1 MGPSTRILGSRQ
13 GPRPPRAADLAFST
27 ALLIALWKL
36 GSMAVGIDMV
46 LPPPERVLSVFINL
60 VGSPRFLQALGATA
74 LRGLAA
80 FALSMLLGGIVG
92 FFIGSSPRFKTMIG
106 PALTVIR
113 ATPVLAII
121 LLALVWFPSGIVPVF
136 SALVMAF
143 PVVASDVA
151 AGVASAD
158 PKLLEMAR
166 LFGLS
171 RKSIAL
177 ELRIPAAL
185 PHLVAGAKNALGL
198 SWKVVVA
205 GEVLSQPSLAL
216 GTGMQNARIML
227 ETAEVFAWAA
237 AGVLLCALSDALFD
251 RVAGKLAWPTV

>member
-1 MGPSTRILGSRQ
+1 MGSKAR
-13 GPRPPRAADLAFST
+13 PRGADLAFST

-36 GSMAVGIDMV
+36 GALAVGIDMI
-46 LPPPERVLSVFINL
+46 LPPPERVLAVFAGL
-60 VGSPRFLQALGATA
+60 VASPRFLGALGATA

-80 FALSMLLGGIVG
+80 FGLSMLLGGVVG
-92 FFIGSSPRFKTMIG
+92 YFMGSSPRFKGLIR
-106 PALTVIR
+106 PAFTIIR
-113 ATPVLAII
+113 ATPVLAVI
-121 LLALVWFPSGIVPVF
+121 LLALVWFPSGFVPIF

-143 PVVASDVA
+143 PVVASDFA
-151 AGVASAD
+151 AGVSSTD
-158 PKLLEMAR
+158 QRLLEMAT

-171 RKSIAL
+171 RKAIAL
-177 ELRIPAAL
+177 ELRIPSAL

-205 GEVLSQPSLAL
+205 GEVLSQPAQAL

-237 AGVLLCALSDALFD
+237 AGVILCALSDALFD
-251 RVAGKLAWPTV
+251 RLARKFSWPTM

>member
-1 MGPSTRILGSRQ
+1 MGSKPGW
-13 GPRPPRAADLAFST
+13 RPPRAADLALST

-36 GSMAVGIDMV
+36 GALAVGIEMI
-46 LPPPERVLSVFINL
+46 LPPPERVVSVFATL
-60 VGSPRFLQALGATA
+60 VGTPRFLQALGATA

-80 FALSMLLGGIVG
+80 FCLSMLFGGIVG
-92 FFIGSSPRFKTMIG
+92 FFMGSSVRFKTLMS

-121 LLALVWFPSGIVPVF
+121 LLALVWFPSGVVPVF

-171 RKSIAL
+171 RKSVAF

-251 RVAGKLAWPTV
+251 RLARKFSWPTA